1 LAGEGIAA
9 RSHQRVAF
17 SLASSDIYPVNE
29 RRLQASPSIH
39 PLTPIK
45 LGRIPTQ
52 IVDQIYAAI
61 DIVDVIS
68 DYVQLKKKGAN
79 HWALSPFVA
88 EKSPSFAVNP
98 VKGIYKDFSSG
109 KGGNAI
115 NFLMEM
121 EGFSYVEAL
130 KHLARKY
137 GVEIEEEE
145 ETEADRVQRDQRE
158 SLFIVNEW
166 AARWFHEQ
174 LLQTDE
180 GKRIGL
186 SYFKER
192 GLLQTTIEQF
202 QLGYSPAAWEALAQ
216 AAQQAQHQEAYLQT
230 LGLVSHSEKT
240 GKVYDRFRE
249 RVIFPIA
256 NPVGKIVGFGGRILS
271 NRKDVGKYINSSE
284 SEVYHKSQVLY
295 AMHLAKKAIRDQ
307 DLCLLTEGYMDVV
320 LLHQNGIKNVV
331 ASSGTAL
338 TVEQIRL
345 IKRFTTNVL
354 MIYDGDAAGVKA
366 ANRGIDLL
374 LKAEMSAK
382 VLILPDNHD
391 PDSFVRQEG
400 AQGFLDFAEKEALS
414 FLDFKMRVLTEGQ
427 DQSNPEVQAALIK
440 GLAETV
446 ALVPDLVQR
455 QMYIRHVA
463 QKVEIT
469 ESLMTHA
476 VEESLRVVN
485 KQAQQEQRR
494 EQARI
499 QREEGGE
506 VKALKTFEQ
515 LELAQQEKELLR
527 IMVSHSDKSFTEE
540 DGPLED
546 DEGNP
551 ISYEQTMLMDYLI
564 DELDG
569 LTFENQTYQQL
580 REQMCEEFDA
590 QDRVNLNR
598 YLNHPDPAI
607 TRLVSGL
614 LTHQETSE
622 LWNKISLPIHYD
634 SDLRR
639 VVEGAVYHY
648 KARKVEKLLRE
659 CRDQLKEAQ
668 SKGDEAAMDQ
678 QLESNIV
685 LMQMR
690 RQIHAKLGTEGAIR
704 GGDGKL

>member
-1 LAGEGIAA
+1 M
-9 RSHQRVAF
+9 
-17 SLASSDIYPVNE
+17 
-29 RRLQASPSIH
+29 
-39 PLTPIK
+39 
-45 LGRIPTQ
+45 GRIPSN
-52 IVDQIYAAI
+52 IVDQIYAAT
-61 DIVDVIS
+61 DIVDVVS

-79 HWALSPFVA
+79 HWALSPFAA
-88 EKSPSFAVNP
+88 EKTPSFAVNP

-121 EGFSYVEAL
+121 EGYTYVEAL
-130 KHLARKY
+130 RHLARKY
-137 GVEIEEEE
+137 GIEIEEEE
-145 ETEADRVQRDQRE
+145 ETPEQKVQRDKRE
-158 SLFIVNEW
+158 SLLIVNEW

-174 LLQTDE
+174 LLQTEE

-192 GLLQTTIEQF
+192 GILQSTIEEF
-202 QLGYSPAAWEALAQ
+202 QLGYSPAAWEALAH
-216 AAQQAQHQEAYLQT
+216 AAQKAQHQQEYLKE

-249 RVIFPIA
+249 RVMFPIA
-256 NPVGKIVGFGGRILS
+256 NPVGKIVGFGGRILG

-284 SEVYHKSQVLY
+284 SEVYHKSQILY
-295 AMHLAKKAIRDQ
+295 ALHLAKKAMRDQ
-307 DLCLLTEGYMDVV
+307 DLCLLTEGYMDVI

-338 TVEQIRL
+338 TVEQVRL
-345 IKRFTTNVL
+345 IKRFTPNVL

-382 VLILPDNHD
+382 VLILPDQHD

-400 AQGFLDFAEKEALS
+400 AQGFLDYAQKEALS
-414 FLDFKMRVLTEGQ
+414 FLDFKMRVLTEGK
-427 DQSNPEVQAALIK
+427 DQSDPQVQAELIR

-455 QMYIRHVA
+455 QMYVRHVA

-469 ESLMTHA
+469 EALMTHA
-476 VEESLRVVN
+476 VEESLREVN
-485 KQAQQEQRR
+485 KQAVKEQRR

-499 QREEGGE
+499 QREQGGE
-506 VKALKTFEQ
+506 VKELKSFEQ

-527 IMVSHSDKSFTEE
+527 IMVSHFDQSFAEA

-546 DEGNP
+546 EEGNP
-551 ISYEQTMLMDYLI
+551 IEYEQTLLMDYLM
-564 DELDG
+564 DELEG
-569 LTFENQTYQQL
+569 LTFENQTFQQL
-580 REQMCEEFDA
+580 REEMFAEFD
-590 QDRVNLNR
+590 QKETLDLNR
-598 YLNHPDPAI
+598 YLNHRDSGI

-614 LTHQETSE
+614 LTHPETSE
-622 LWNKISLPIHYD
+622 LWNKISLPIEYD
-634 SDLRR
+634 SNLRK

-659 CRDQLKEAQ
+659 CRDNLKDAQ
-668 SKGDEAAMDQ
+668 ARQDEAAMDQ
-678 QLESNIV
+678 YLESNMV

-690 RQIHAKLGTEGAIR
+690 KQIHAKLGTEGAVR